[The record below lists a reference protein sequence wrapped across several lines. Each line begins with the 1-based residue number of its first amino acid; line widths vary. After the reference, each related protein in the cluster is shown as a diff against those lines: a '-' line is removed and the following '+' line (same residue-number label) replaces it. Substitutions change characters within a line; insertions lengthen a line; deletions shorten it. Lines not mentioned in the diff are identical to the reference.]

1 MCKNIH
7 TIGFSLKIE
16 FINMPYIPHLNI
28 LLTVVSS
35 FYINT
40 FGIGELTAS
49 DGVLKHICDIK

>member
-1 MCKNIH
+1 
-7 TIGFSLKIE
+7 
-16 FINMPYIPHLNI
+16 MPYIPHWNI